1 LKLSRVQEIL
11 QSEETIDVRMQGDP
25 VWIVSL
31 DELHETVKVHLA
43 NDPQHHHEVPIT
55 SIHE

>member
-25 VWIVSL
+25 IWIVSL
-31 DELHETVKVHLA
+31 DEMDETVKIHLA
-43 NDPQHHHEVPIT
+43 SDPQHERVVPIT